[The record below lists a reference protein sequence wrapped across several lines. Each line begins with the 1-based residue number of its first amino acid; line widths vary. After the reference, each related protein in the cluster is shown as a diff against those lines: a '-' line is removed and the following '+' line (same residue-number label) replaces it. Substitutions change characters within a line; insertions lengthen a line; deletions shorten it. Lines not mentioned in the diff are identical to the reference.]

1 MLIPFIRFKIR
12 LFGGGYPVANHKS
25 AAKRARQSVKKT
37 ATNNARRSRVKTAEK
52 SLVKAITA
60 KDVKALPVLLQKFT
74 SEIMKAAKT
83 GVMKKETA
91 SRKISRVSTRV
102 SATK

>member
-25 AAKRARQSVKKT
+25 AAKRARQSIKKT
-37 ATNNARRSRVKTAEK
+37 STNAARKSRVKTAEK
-52 SLVKAITA
+52 SLIKAIAA
-60 KDVKALPVLLQKFT
+60 KDVKALPVLLQNFT
-74 SEIMKAAKT
+74 SEIMKAAKS